1 MEKNGNSHHVA
12 WADRIGLN
20 KTWAKAIERIWATYG
35 TSEFSGAVWGLHVI
49 TINIKNGPQLKTE
62 IDQYIQGLR
71 QNKHKELE
79 SYYDT
84 PAYNS
89 ENNILE
95 EEMLPSLANFMI
107 QLLEDNGFGMYKS
120 ERDRMGSGDYIEF
133 EEDE

>member
-1 MEKNGNSHHVA
+1 MTEENKSHHVA

-35 TSEFSGAVWGLHVI
+35 TNDFSHAVWGLHII
-49 TINIKNGPQLKTE
+49 TININNGPQLKKE
-62 IDQYIQGLR
+62 IDQYIQKLR
-71 QNKHKELE
+71 QDNIMKLKP
-79 SYYDT
+79 YYDT

-107 QLLEDNGFGMYKS
+107 QLLEDHGFGMYKS
-120 ERDRMGSGDYIEF
+120 ERNQMGSGDYIEF
-133 EEDE
+133 EDE